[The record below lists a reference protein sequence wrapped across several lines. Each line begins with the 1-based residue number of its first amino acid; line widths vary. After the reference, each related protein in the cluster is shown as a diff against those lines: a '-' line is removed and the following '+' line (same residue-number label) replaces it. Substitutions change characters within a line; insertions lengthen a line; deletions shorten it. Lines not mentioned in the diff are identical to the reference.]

1 MGSVSREMW
10 MIMNKCVTTTQVKV
24 LGTYFFLKFMSPMA
38 SVFTFHLGDI
48 VTLKPLYFDPWSTL
62 LKLESVSAHLGMYYF
77 SL

>member
-1 MGSVSREMW
+1 MDDYKQMCNYYTGESPW
-10 MIMNKCVTTTQVKV
+10 HI
-24 LGTYFFLKFMSPMA
+24 FFLKFMSPMA

-48 VTLKPLYFDPWSTL
+48 VTLKPLYFDPRSTL